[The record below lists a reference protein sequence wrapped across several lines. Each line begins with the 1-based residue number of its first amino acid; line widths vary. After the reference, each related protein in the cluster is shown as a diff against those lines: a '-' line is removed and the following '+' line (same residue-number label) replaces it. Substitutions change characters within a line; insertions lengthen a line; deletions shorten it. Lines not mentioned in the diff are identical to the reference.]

1 MQGDGVKIAAAAVA
15 ALCVIVCLRGGAAA
29 EQAELP
35 GVWSTNLET
44 ASGTDAK
51 GWVQFSTDG
60 TFNRLV
66 LFPRPAEESPAAC
79 QIATGRWSAAPSGQS
94 LIVTYTI
101 EDYQPKQCLQTPGTP
116 FVGCEPP
123 PGDYQKTTQVRMVF
137 AGPVSLTQYS
147 HDGSV
152 FSFTKAEALPEIP
165 HECYDAQ

>member
-1 MQGDGVKIAAAAVA
+1 MRITAAAVA
-15 ALCVIVCLRGGAAA
+15 ALCVIVSVRSRAAT

-35 GVWSTNLET
+35 GVWSTNLSI
-44 ASGTDAK
+44 ASGTGAQ
-51 GWVQFSTDG
+51 GWVQFSEDG
-60 TFNRLV
+60 TYNRLI
-66 LFPRPAEESPAAC
+66 LLPKPAEDGHAAC

-137 AGPVSLTQYS
+137 AGPAALTQYS

-152 FSFTKAEALPEIP
+152 FAFTRTDALPTIP
-165 HECYDAQ
+165 RECYDAQ